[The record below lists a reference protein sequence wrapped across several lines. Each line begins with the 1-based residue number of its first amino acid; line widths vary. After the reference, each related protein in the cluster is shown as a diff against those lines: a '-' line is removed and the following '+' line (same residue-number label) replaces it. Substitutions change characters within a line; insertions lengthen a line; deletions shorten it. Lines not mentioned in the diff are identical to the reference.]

1 MKPSFTQSVPL
12 ALVAAGVSGLL
23 SSCVVTEPAVTEPPT
38 TTRTVTTYQT
48 GYMTPTLPTGYRS
61 EQIDGTEYYTYNGN
75 YYRPR
80 GNGYVVV
87 EAPRMRPV
95 VGGEVRIATLPSGYH
110 VLTRGGVRYYR
121 VNDTYY
127 RQQGDAYVIVR
138 NPL

>member
-1 MKPSFTQSVPL
+1 
-12 ALVAAGVSGLL
+12 
-23 SSCVVTEPAVTEPPT
+23 
-38 TTRTVTTYQT
+38 
-48 GYMTPTLPTGYRS
+48 
-61 EQIDGTEYYTYNGN
+61 
-75 YYRPR
+75 
-80 GNGYVVV
+80 
-87 EAPRMRPV
+87 MRPV